1 MDSSPYPTSTLP
13 RSHRLPPARAAV
25 AILSRC
31 LLALALVGLLFP
43 AAARAQNGKP
53 IPRATRVTPS
63 AAPTLS
69 YKLTAQDAVNV
80 VVFGEEEL
88 TTTTRIDKDGQIV
101 VPMVGLVHI
110 SGQNIRDAAKTL
122 EAALRE
128 YLVKP
133 QVTLTIVQYAKRRI
147 TILGQVNKPGT
158 YELPDDTSVNIT
170 EAIGMAGGFSRIAS
184 NKITIK
190 RTKNGQEQLIKIDA
204 RDLRENDSS
213 DRPLVEPGDTINVGE
228 RLF

>member
-1 MDSSPYPTSTLP
+1 MDSSSSSTSTLP
-13 RSHRLPPARAAV
+13 RSLRRPDTRATV
-25 AILSRC
+25 EILSRG
-31 LLALALVGLLFP
+31 LLVLALLGLFSP
-43 AAARAQNGKP
+43 AAALAQTGRT
-53 IPRATRVTPS
+53 IPRATKVTPS

-69 YKLTAQDAVNV
+69 YKLTAHDVVNV
-80 VVFGEEEL
+80 VVFGEAEL
-88 TTTTRIDKDGQIV
+88 TTTTRIDKDGQIM
-101 VPMVGLVHI
+101 VPMVGLVRI
-110 SGQNIRDAAKTL
+110 AGQNIRDAAKTL

-133 QVTLTIVQYAKRRI
+133 QVSLTIVQYTKRRI

-158 YELPDDTSVNIT
+158 YELPDETSVNIT

-190 RTKNGQEQLIKIDA
+190 RTKNGQEQILKIDA
-204 RDLRENDSS
+204 KSVSENDSS
-213 DRPLVEPGDTINVGE
+213 DRPLVEPGDTITVGE